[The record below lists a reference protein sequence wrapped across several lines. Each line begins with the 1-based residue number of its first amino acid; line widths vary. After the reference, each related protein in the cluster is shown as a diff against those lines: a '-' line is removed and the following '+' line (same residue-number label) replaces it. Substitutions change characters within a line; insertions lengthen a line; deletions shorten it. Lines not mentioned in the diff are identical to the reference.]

1 MSYRN
6 PAVLQDTGALKAKAN
21 ALQGVQ
27 KEIDKPFK
35 PEEKKKEE
43 EDEKPCNS
51 NKPVESQNQPFV
63 KPTSKLQTPPTTTS
77 QTVPGAG
84 TEVPNIDQ
92 SQSAFYKSGGPI
104 NDPDFYKGFGTS
116 DDTNDSIWIGGQEDP
131 KLKGL

>member
-6 PAVLQDTGALKAKAN
+6 PAVLQDTGAFKAKAN
-21 ALQGVQ
+21 ALQSTQ

-35 PEEKKKEE
+35 PEEKKEEEE
-43 EDEKPCNS
+43 EDEKPGNSSKNS

-63 KPTSKLQTPPTTTS
+63 KPTSELQTPPTTTS
-77 QTVPGAG
+77 QTVSGAG

-116 DDTNDSIWIGGQEDP
+116 DDTDSSFWMGG
-131 KLKGL
+131 